1 MSKIRMLSITSLIC
15 FLAVCFIG
23 CQTSIPIAVDKDRI
37 EKPSTPPDVTL
48 TLLSKAKDV
57 RPQDQNQVGRHTIS
71 LLMIPGPKVESG
83 KEELSAAIVNR
94 TFETLT
100 SLGYNVRLV
109 DKLEEA
115 KGPVL
120 VLQMDQLRN
129 YLFSW
134 TYPLGLT
141 WGKMELSLHL
151 MTPDAREVWKTNL
164 EGSSGVVPSFLYMSG
179 FESRVTSDLTEN
191 MNQLI
196 RVVSSPE
203 FKEQLRKAQAYTR

>member
-1 MSKIRMLSITSLIC
+1 
-15 FLAVCFIG
+15 
-23 CQTSIPIAVDKDRI
+23 
-37 EKPSTPPDVTL
+37 
-48 TLLSKAKDV
+48 
-57 RPQDQNQVGRHTIS
+57 
-71 LLMIPGPKVESG
+71 MIPGPKVESG

-141 WGKMELSLHL
+141 WGKIGVEPPSYDTRCKRGMENQSRGKFGRRSLFFIHERL
-151 MTPDAREVWKTNL
+151 
-164 EGSSGVVPSFLYMSG
+164 
-179 FESRVTSDLTEN
+179 
-191 MNQLI
+191 
-196 RVVSSPE
+196 
-203 FKEQLRKAQAYTR
+203 